1 MIIDNV
7 AYDEK
12 AKAGSALIKRCKHI
26 KANDIA
32 ELGSYLGFSM
42 HLYYESFFKE
52 FHLKLKNS
60 LSHDVVLGSDPLGN
74 ITRIGNVLDGME
86 KKFDVSREK
95 LLATENQLQSAKAE
109 LEKPFAQDEELREK
123 SARLIEL
130 DHILSLNENVQEGE
144 IVVDDVIDNE
154 SLERKEYVQR

>member
-1 MIIDNV
+1 MQIEYIEV
-7 AYDEK
+7 
-12 AKAGSALIKRCKHI
+12 
-26 KANDIA
+26 
-32 ELGSYLGFSM
+32 
-42 HLYYESFFKE
+42 
-52 FHLKLKNS
+52 
-60 LSHDVVLGSDPLGN
+60 
-74 ITRIGNVLDGME
+74 GNVLDGME
-86 KKFDVSREK
+86 KKLDVSREK

-109 LEKPFAQDEELREK
+109 LEKPFLQEEELREK